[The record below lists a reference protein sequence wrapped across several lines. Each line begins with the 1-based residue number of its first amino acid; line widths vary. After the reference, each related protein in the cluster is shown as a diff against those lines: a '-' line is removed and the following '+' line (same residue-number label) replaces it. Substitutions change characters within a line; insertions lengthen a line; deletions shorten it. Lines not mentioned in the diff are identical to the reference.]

1 MSSVDSSELAVWQA
15 LEKVVDPCS
24 IATGVPINLVAM
36 GLVKEVRR
44 DGQHVY
50 IALRLTSPICW
61 QAANILSLIKE
72 QVSRLDGVASMECEI
87 DPYAEWT
94 PDMIDS
100 TYRVRLR
107 ALRPLPEARAQ

>member
-1 MSSVDSSELAVWQA
+1 MTNIEPSDLTVWQA
-15 LEKVVDPCS
+15 LERVVDPCS

-44 DGQHVY
+44 EGGQVY

-61 QAANILSLIKE
+61 QAANILRQINE
-72 QVSRLDGVASMECEI
+72 QVSRVQGVGRVECEI

-94 PDMIDS
+94 PDMIES
-100 TYRVRLR
+100 RYRSRLR
-107 ALRPLPEARAQ
+107 VLRPLPGAPAV